1 MRLLALIRRS
11 LWFVPILISGLHVSG
26 GSVWAQ
32 GQQAPSWQMKP
43 PLLLDV
49 AKISVENAYVGPG
62 ARPHVE
68 HLLPKPPVD
77 MLQQWANQRLRMPG
91 TLGTTSGTARRAVV
105 TIEQASIIEIAL
117 PVSGGIKG
125 FFKTDQSERYEAT
138 FRVRVAIIDEGGQLA
153 SATAEAKR
161 SRTVAEGTKD
171 KERRDVWAQV
181 ANEALADLDARIET
195 EMRVYLGPFL
205 R

>member
-1 MRLLALIRRS
+1 MQFLVRNKHLSLLVPVLVWTLNGFSTS
-11 LWFVPILISGLHVSG
+11 L
-26 GSVWAQ
+26 WAQ
-32 GQQAPSWQMKP
+32 GQQPPAWQMKP
-43 PLLLDV
+43 PVLLDV
-49 AKISVENAYVGPG
+49 AKITVENAYASPG

-68 HLLPKPPVD
+68 HLLPKSPTE
-77 MLQQWANQRLRMPG
+77 MLQQWGNQRLRMPG
-91 TLGTTSGTARRAVV
+91 TMGSTSGTARRAVV
-105 TIEQASIIEIAL
+105 TIEQASITEITL

-138 FRVRVAIIDEGGQLA
+138 LRVRVTIMDESGQLSSA
-153 SATAEAKR
+153 SAEAKR

-171 KERRDVWAQV
+171 KERREVWGRV
-181 ANEALADLDARIET
+181 ANEALADLDSRMET

>member
-1 MRLLALIRRS
+1 MKFSAPNRPF
-11 LWFVPILISGLHVSG
+11 LWFVPVFVLSLQVIAASL
-26 GSVWAQ
+26 WAQ
-32 GQQAPSWQMKP
+32 GQQPPAWQIKP
-43 PLLLDV
+43 PILLDV
-49 AKISVENAYVGPG
+49 AKITVENTYVSPG

-77 MLQQWANQRLRMPG
+77 MIQQWANQRLRTPSTMG
-91 TLGTTSGTARRAVV
+91 STAGTARRAVV
-105 TIEQASIIEIAL
+105 TIEQASIVEMAL

-138 FRVRVAIIDEGGQLA
+138 FRVRVAVIDESGQLA

-171 KERRDVWAQV
+171 KERRDVWMQV
-181 ANEALADLDARIET
+181 ANEALIDLDARMET

>member
-1 MRLLALIRRS
+1 MQFPTFKRHPSRVVPVLVLALQM
-11 LWFVPILISGLHVSG
+11 LNPAL
-26 GSVWAQ
+26 WAQ
-32 GQQAPSWQMKP
+32 GQQAPAWQMKP

-49 AKISVENAYVGPG
+49 TKISIENTYVSPG

-68 HLLPKPPVD
+68 HLLPKPPMD
-77 MLQQWANQRLRMPG
+77 MLQQWANQRLRTPG
-91 TLGTTSGTARRAVV
+91 TTGTTAGTARRAVV
-105 TIEQASIIEIAL
+105 TIEQASIVEVAL
-117 PVSGGIKG
+117 PVSRGIKG

-138 FRVRVAIIDEGGQLA
+138 FRVRVAVMDESGQLA

-181 ANEALADLDARIET
+181 ANEALADLDSRMET

>member
-1 MRLLALIRRS
+1 MQFSALNRRFV
-11 LWFVPILISGLHVSG
+11 WFVSVFVFSLHVA
-26 GSVWAQ
+26 SVPLSAQ
-32 GQQAPSWQMKP
+32 GQQAPAWQMKP

-49 AKISVENAYVGPG
+49 AKITVENTYVSPG

-68 HLLPKPPVD
+68 HLLSKPLVD
-77 MLQQWANQRLRMPG
+77 MIQQWVNQRLRTPSTMG
-91 TLGTTSGTARRAVV
+91 TMAGTARRAVV
-105 TIEQASIIEIAL
+105 TIEQASIVEMAL

-138 FRVRVAIIDEGGQLA
+138 LRVRVAIIDESGQLA

-181 ANEALADLDARIET
+181 ANEALIDLDARMET

>member
-1 MRLLALIRRS
+1 MQFSALNRRFV
-11 LWFVPILISGLHVSG
+11 WFVSIFVFSLHMTSTPL
-26 GSVWAQ
+26 WAQ
-32 GQQAPSWQMKP
+32 AQQAPAWQMKP

-49 AKISVENAYVGPG
+49 AKITIENTYVSPG
-62 ARPHVE
+62 GRPHVE

-77 MLQQWANQRLRMPG
+77 MIQQWVNQRLRTPSTMG
-91 TLGTTSGTARRAVV
+91 TMAGTARRAIV
-105 TIEQASIIEIAL
+105 TIEQASIVEMVL

-138 FRVRVAIIDEGGQLA
+138 LRVRVSIIDESGQLA

-181 ANEALADLDARIET
+181 ANEALIDLDARMET

>member
-1 MRLLALIRRS
+1 MRFPTFNRRHLWVVPVLVLALQALNLS
-11 LWFVPILISGLHVSG
+11 L
-26 GSVWAQ
+26 WAQ
-32 GQQAPSWQMKP
+32 GQQAPAWQMKP

-49 AKISVENAYVGPG
+49 TKITVENTYVSPG
-62 ARPHVE
+62 ARPNVE

>member
-1 MRLLALIRRS
+1 MQFSALSRPF
-11 LWFVPILISGLHVSG
+11 LWFVPVFVLSLHVVSIPL
-26 GSVWAQ
+26 WAQ
-32 GQQAPSWQMKP
+32 GQQAPAWQMKS

-49 AKISVENAYVGPG
+49 AKIAVENTYVSPG
-62 ARPHVE
+62 GRPHVE
-68 HLLPKPPVD
+68 HMLPKPPAD
-77 MLQQWANQRLRMPG
+77 MLQQWANQRLRTPSTM
-91 TLGTTSGTARRAVV
+91 GTTSGTARRAVV
-105 TIEQASIIEIAL
+105 TIEQASIIEMAL

-138 FRVRVAIIDEGGQLA
+138 LRVRVAIIDESGPLA

-181 ANEALADLDARIET
+181 ANEALADLDARMET